1 MGTLSGLLFFLLT
14 LHSGTVFLFTTTL
27 ILRSY
32 SSPIN
37 SLKCYVCSSTDSN
50 EYCNSNSE
58 ECQAPL
64 DTCMTTLS
72 DLKAIVKHCSNFKVC
87 SAAASS
93 VSLDEN
99 GDGTAVTC
107 CSSRLCNYSAATH
120 VQLCTWILTL
130 PVCIYLISVHK
141 WWLISIFQLE

>member
-14 LHSGTVFLFTTTL
+14 LHSV
-27 ILRSY
+27 
-32 SSPIN
+32 N

-72 DLKAIVKHCSNFKVC
+72 ISGDLKAIVKHCSNFKVC

-130 PVCIYLISVHK
+130 PVCVLAILMK
-141 WWLISIFQLE
+141 QTA